1 MRSTKVQPP
10 GLQGGAGRGRAGQGG
25 AGQGMAGQGRAGLK
39 RGNTGCL
46 SQMGLN
52 PKSPGTYFPPSST
65 AAGPDG
71 SRAPDC
77 PH

>member
-1 MRSTKVQPP
+1 MSEEDEEHKGSTSWTT
-10 GLQGGAGRGRAGQGG
+10 GRGG

-52 PKSPGTYFPPSST
+52 PKSPGTYFSPSST